1 MKFRQSI
8 RWRIQAWHGALL
20 VAVIAAFCV
29 TTYRLQESN
38 ARRRGD
44 VALDAR
50 LSTLT
55 GMLGRR
61 GMPGPPPRR
70 PEGPP
75 ADGLGPQGD
84 QGAPPTR
91 GLPPNAE
98 LPPPRREGG
107 PPRDPD
113 RGPGPDVFEAPEVTS
128 LFNARDEAPF
138 YFCVWTRNG
147 PLLAKSE
154 RAPNNVPRPKSTE
167 RASLEKMTRDR
178 AGFREMYTF
187 TPPGEC
193 LLVGQSAAPVEREMR
208 DFAWKLAAISAG
220 ILAIGLAGGWALASR
235 AIRPIAQISNA
246 ASRIAAG
253 HLAERIHTSETES
266 ELGRLAAVLDDT
278 FQRLDAAF
286 AEQARFTSDAAHELR
301 TPVSIILG
309 QAQLALGR
317 ERSAQEYR
325 ATIETC
331 QRAAKR
337 MHGLIESLLQLSV
350 LDAAKN
356 PLARRPCDLA
366 DLSREHFEMMR
377 PLAAEKRIE
386 LEADLAPASCF
397 ADAGGISQII
407 VNLLTNAVKYSRS
420 GDKVR
425 VSTHRENGCAILSVT
440 DTGPGIA
447 ATHLPH
453 LFERFYRADASRNRT
468 TGGAGLGLAIC
479 KSIAEA
485 HGGKLTV
492 ESTPDVGSCFTLRIP
507 AGLESPPAPS
517 SESREKEVRD

>member
-20 VAVIAAFCV
+20 LTVIAAFCA

-38 ARRRGD
+38 ARRHAD
-44 VALDAR
+44 VELDVR

-55 GMLGRR
+55 GLLGRN
-61 GMPGPPPRR
+61 GMGGPRPRR

-75 ADGLGPQGD
+75 PGENGPPGD
-84 QGAPPTR
+84 QGPPPD
-91 GLPPNAE
+91 GQGP
-98 LPPPRREGG
+98 PPPRAEPPPPLREGG
-107 PPRDPD
+107 PPRGPD
-113 RGPGPDVFEAPEVTS
+113 RGPPPDTFDAPEIAS
-128 LFNARDEAPF
+128 LFTSRDDAPF

-154 RAPNNVPRPKSTE
+154 RAPDDVWRPKSLGK
-167 RASLEKMTRDR
+167 ASLTKMTRDR
-178 AGFREMYTF
+178 DNFREMYAF

-193 LLVGQSAAPVEREMR
+193 LLVGQSAAPLEREMR
-208 DFAWKLAAISAG
+208 DFAWKLGAIGAG
-220 ILAIGLAGGWALASR
+220 VLAIGLAGGWLLASR
-235 AIRPIAQISNA
+235 AIRPISEISNA

-253 HLAERIHTSETES
+253 NLAERIHTSETES
-266 ELGRLAAVLDDT
+266 ELGHLAAVLDET
-278 FQRLDAAF
+278 FQRLHAAF

-309 QAQLALGR
+309 QTQLALAR
-317 ERSAQEYR
+317 ERSPEEYR
-325 ATIETC
+325 ATIEAC

-350 LDAAKN
+350 LDAARQ
-356 PLARRPCDLA
+356 PLDRRPCDLA
-366 DLSREHFEMMR
+366 ELGREHLEMMR
-377 PLAAEKRIE
+377 PLADEQRIA
-386 LEADLAPASCF
+386 LEADLAPAPCA
-397 ADAGGISQII
+397 ADAGGISQIL

-420 GDKVR
+420 GDKIR
-425 VSTHRENGCAILSVT
+425 VATHRENGCAIISVT

-447 ATHLPH
+447 AEHLPH
-453 LFERFYRADASRNRT
+453 VFERFYRADVSRNRT
-468 TGGAGLGLAIC
+468 TGGAGHGLAIC

-492 ESTPDVGSCFTLRIP
+492 ESTPDVGSSFTLRIP
-507 AGLESPPAPS
+507 AGLESPLALPGEQRQPGL
-517 SESREKEVRD
+517 